1 MSRCWG
7 DTNCTWEGICWKWT
21 SNTFSN
27 LSQHHGYVSQWL
39 LILRLGQGNKTSDST
54 VTAFVVSRWM
64 SPNTVVLYSL
74 DGQTPTLC
82 RSSRAR
88 GLQWSSRRPAACF
101 LLSSSTLPVHS
112 MHQQGRGRALWLA
125 RGTALSCD
133 YGLGAHGGPC
143 HVDTSTGLLAK
154 YQRDLCKGKEQQRHP
169 GEILSFLLT
178 TFRTSKSS
186 LNYNTITHSVQ
197 VVQEFSNTICKNL
210 CASKPH

>member
-1 MSRCWG
+1 M
-7 DTNCTWEGICWKWT
+7 NEP
-21 SNTFSN
+21 
-27 LSQHHGYVSQWL
+27 QHCG
-39 LILRLGQGNKTSDST
+39 
-54 VTAFVVSRWM
+54 
-64 SPNTVVLYSL
+64 L

-88 GLQWSSRRPAACF
+88 GLHWSSRRPAACF

-125 RGTALSCD
+125 RGTALPCD

-154 YQRDLCKGKEQQRHP
+154 YQRDLCKGKEEQRHP

-178 TFRTSKSS
+178 TSRTSKNS
-186 LNYNTITHSVQ
+186 LSYNTITHSVK

-210 CASKPH
+210 LTDELSSPSSLASLSAVLPLLEEAFCPFSTLMGRVTAVVATKQCQKHLILGDPHQKTHPQHPI